1 MLSVKD
7 LSKLECRRID
17 VKKALYKEILSQF
30 SKKIKLTAEASQTQA
45 FLSVPS
51 FVYGYPSF
59 DRSAA
64 TMYLIRQLELLGYSV
79 VKYGD
84 FDIYVTW
91 IKNKPNQ
98 EEEVLPILMN
108 LRKTADNYRK
118 KHDRV

>member
-7 LSKLECRRID
+7 LSKIEGRRID

-30 SKKIKLTAEASQTQA
+30 SKKIKFAAEASQTQT
-45 FLSVPS
+45 FLTVPN

-59 DRSAA
+59 DRMFA
-64 TMYLIRQLELLGYSV
+64 TGYLIRQLELLGFSA

-84 FDIYVTW
+84 YEIYVTW
-91 IKNKPNQ
+91 IKSKPNH
-98 EEEVLPILMN
+98 EEEVLPVLMN

-118 KHDRV
+118 KHGRV

>member
-7 LSKLECRRID
+7 LSKLESKRKDI
-17 VKKALYKEILSQF
+17 KKALYKEILSQF
-30 SKKIKLTAEASQTQA
+30 SKKIKLSAEASQTQT
-45 FLSVPS
+45 FLTVPS

-59 DRSAA
+59 DRSLA
-64 TMYLIRQLELLGYSV
+64 TVYLMRQLELLGYSV
-79 VKYGD
+79 VKYSE

-91 IKNKPNQ
+91 IKSKPNH
-98 EEEVLPILMN
+98 EDEVLPVLMN